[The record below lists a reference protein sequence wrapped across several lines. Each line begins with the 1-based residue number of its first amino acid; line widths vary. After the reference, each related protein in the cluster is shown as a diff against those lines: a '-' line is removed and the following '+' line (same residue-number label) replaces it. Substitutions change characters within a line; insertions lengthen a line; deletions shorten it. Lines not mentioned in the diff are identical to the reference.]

1 VRNHHKKFYICILF
15 MLASALSALA
25 QSGRVAAQGT
35 GLSSNATAPLS
46 AIPMVL
52 PATSGVDAESGLP
65 DAPSAAKS
73 DDSSAPEPAA
83 VPDPPIR
90 RGSEG
95 APAAA
100 TGPSL
105 EGVADRHYWAFTSAM
120 LGASV
125 FDAELTQRCQQENTC
140 SYVPSSLR
148 SRAAMYG
155 IGLPA
160 DFAVAY
166 LTYHMKAKREHLWYV
181 PSALVTA
188 ANVYVGIHAY
198 RRLR

>member
-1 VRNHHKKFYICILF
+1 VRNRHQEFCYCVIF
-15 MLASALSALA
+15 VLSSTLCALA
-25 QSGRVAAQGT
+25 QSVGATQPT
-35 GLSSNATAPLS
+35 GLSSRATLPPTAS
-46 AIPMVL
+46 AVTFA
-52 PATSGVDAESGLP
+52 ATSDAATGTALP
-65 DAPSAAKS
+65 DAPSAARNDGTS
-73 DDSSAPEPAA
+73 TPEPAA
-83 VPDPPIR
+83 VPDPPVR

-105 EGVADRHYWAFTSAM
+105 EGVADRHYWAFTGAM
-120 LGASV
+120 FGASV
-125 FDAELTQRCQQENTC
+125 FDAELTQRCQQEKTC
-140 SYVPSSLR
+140 SYVPPSLR

-166 LTYHMKAKREHLWYV
+166 LTYHMKAKHNHLWYV
-181 PSALVTA
+181 PSALVTG